1 MHVKSLH
8 LKGIRG
14 IEDLQLEF
22 GGDQDSPACK
32 LVIGKN
38 GTGKSSVLRSVVLGL
53 ASVSDAAAL
62 LAETLGSPF
71 VSLNEGSGSIEVIFV
86 NSDGNDHSRKVV
98 ISKGSGTAESVR
110 IGNGPQLQ
118 DRPPFVVA
126 LGAGRSNEGASSV
139 STYSI
144 VHSTYMLFNY
154 EGTFVQPELTLRRL
168 QDYLDDEQ
176 HAGLYD
182 AILYRIESALG
193 LGDGGTI
200 SLVRGGGVMV
210 SGPHMEDPI
219 PLHSWADGYRVTLN
233 WILDI
238 YAWAMMHGKSI
249 DDQGHVHGILLL
261 DEIEQHLH
269 PSMQRGIFQSLKEL
283 FPRMQILASTHSPLV
298 LQGVG
303 SNEIISLQRIDNRI
317 YEVPVRE
324 YAGHSVEDLLTA
336 EELFETPAYSIAV
349 EEMRREYRALI
360 RKGSLS
366 AEERRRLEVLGGEL
380 AGLRVLSP
388 QVEDETLNR
397 LEDRLSELTGDQ
409 N

>member
-1 MHVKSLH
+1 MTN
-8 LKGIRG
+8 RP
-14 IEDLQLEF
+14 Q
-22 GGDQDSPACK
+22 ACK

-53 ASVSDAAAL
+53 ASVSDTAAL
-62 LAETLGSPF
+62 LAETFGSPF
-71 VSLNEGSGSIEVIFV
+71 VSLSVSSGSIEVIFV
-86 NSDGNDHSRKVV
+86 NSDGKDYSRKVV

-118 DRPPFVVA
+118 DQPPLVVA

-168 QDYLDDEQ
+168 QDYLDDEE
-176 HAGLYD
+176 HPGVYD
-182 AILYRIESALG
+182 AILRRIESALG

-200 SLVRGGGVMV
+200 TLVRGGGVMV

-249 DDQGHVHGILLL
+249 DEQGHVRGILLL

-269 PSMQRGIFQSLKEL
+269 PSMQRGIFRSLKDL

-298 LQGVG
+298 LQGVE
-303 SNEIISLQRIDNRI
+303 SHEIISLQRTDNQI

-336 EELFETPAYSIAV
+336 EELFETPAYSMAV
-349 EEMRREYRALI
+349 EELRSEYRALV
-360 RKGSLS
+360 RKTILS
-366 AEERRRLEVLGGEL
+366 TEERRRLVVLAGEL

-409 N
+409 Y